1 MQTSMDPTAAK
12 AVLVVFAHPDDAEFS
27 AGGTLA
33 RWSRQGTR
41 IIYVVC
47 SDGSKGGD
55 AFEGS
60 DEQPAAAGSWPTRA

>member
-1 MQTSMDPTAAK
+1 MQTSMDPTAAST
-12 AVLVVFAHPDDAEFS
+12 VLVVFARPDDAEFS

-33 RWSRQGTR
+33 RWSLDGRR
-41 IIYVVC
+41 IIYAVC